1 MFSVRFKFSA
11 KIVFQTFSKLIPWT
25 YLNLTFLFVWRLRLM
40 MFIRRL
46 CSRSNLVVESV
57 FQLFLV
63 RLLTEVKKW
72 LDVQLE
78 TLISI
83 AQVCPNLSLWGAFAF
98 RLFSNWF
105 VVEIKHLAEVG
116 CAKTTVLLGLGF
128 GKTYLVRRKHLQC
141 NDRLWTQGFLVGYQH
156 LPCWDCCWEGDNRKS
171 LQCTHFYLA

>member
-1 MFSVRFKFSA
+1 
-11 KIVFQTFSKLIPWT
+11 
-25 YLNLTFLFVWRLRLM
+25 M

-83 AQVCPNLSLWGAFAF
+83 AQVCPNISL
-98 RLFSNWF
+98 
-105 VVEIKHLAEVG
+105 
-116 CAKTTVLLGLGF
+116 
-128 GKTYLVRRKHLQC
+128 
-141 NDRLWTQGFLVGYQH
+141 
-156 LPCWDCCWEGDNRKS
+156 
-171 LQCTHFYLA
+171 